1 MPVPRAA
8 AADLCTDPLAHVAG
22 VVEAWAAAARSA
34 EPWLSLPEAHRINGL
49 PDVAA
54 AVLDAALCRP
64 MDPAAAAGNV
74 RASAAHGEA
83 RAGQGCTTETVLTDY
98 YLLRQAVWAY
108 LQQQGHLAEASTI
121 LRVDVALT
129 MSHRAGLLGF
139 HRAALE
145 AQGRW
150 PAALDALAE
159 EEAQQLRAQAPASP
173 DERPA

>member
-1 MPVPRAA
+1 MPTPPAA
-8 AADLCTDPLAHVAG
+8 LCADPLAHVAG
-22 VVEAWAAAARSA
+22 IVEAWKVAARSA
-34 EPWLSLPEAHRINGL
+34 EPWLSLPEAHRIDGL

-54 AVLDAALCRP
+54 AVVDAAICRP
-64 MDPAAAAGNV
+64 TDPAAAAGNV

-83 RAGQGCTTETVLTDY
+83 RAGQGCATETVLTDY

-108 LQQQGHLAEASTI
+108 LLQHGQLEVASTI

-150 PAALDALAE
+150 PAALDELSAE
-159 EEAQQLRAQAPASP
+159 EAERLAAPST
-173 DERPA
+173 PARLTPAD